1 MTEWQPG
8 RVRAPFRRLPP
19 DQRRAEILDAAL
31 ELFSERGEDGVS
43 IDEIG
48 AAAGASRNSVYRCF
62 GSKQELFMA
71 AMARLVAKLT
81 ESQNQ
86 IVADTPSQLLAAR
99 LHVYFDIVEQYS
111 EGYAALIRMAGPQ
124 ASGESRLIIE
134 KLRAR
139 SYADIYDGLG
149 ITTPSPVVEAA
160 VHGWVATKEWMAVEW
175 VRRRHITRED
185 VEGLLVFFLGA
196 MLAGAAARDPASH
209 DWLLK
214 WVDSESVGSPFG
226 TLLSGAAGN
235 LLSEELVSRLAGF
248 LG

>member
-31 ELFSERGEDGVS
+31 ELFSQRGEEGVS

-81 ESQNQ
+81 ERQDQ
-86 IVADTPSQLLAAR
+86 AVGGTPSQLLAAR
-99 LHVYFDIVEQYS
+99 LHLYFDIVEQYG

-124 ASGESRLIIE
+124 STDQSRLIIE

-139 SYADIYDGLG
+139 GYANIYDGLG
-149 ITTPSPVVEAA
+149 ISDPSPMVEAA
-160 VHGWVATKEWMAVEW
+160 VHAWVATKEWMAVEW
-175 VRRRHITRED
+175 VRRRHIPRED
-185 VEGLLVFFLGA
+185 VEGLLIFFLGG
-196 MLAGAAARDPASH
+196 MLAGAAARDPSSH
-209 DWLLK
+209 DWMLK
-214 WVDSESVGSPFG
+214 WVDSESAGSPFG